1 MRQVYDYKEFQKEM
15 KSKKKR
21 TGNKETFTP
30 IDFFTQEEID
40 EFNKKGINNLEP
52 YLPIPDYIRKHD
64 KFVCKVHR
72 ELLKKYPNDEFLH
85 SLDKEENIEIFF
97 TYTWYEKYGIKYDNK

>member
-30 IDFFTQEEID
+30 IDFFTQE
-40 EFNKKGINNLEP
+40 
-52 YLPIPDYIRKHD
+52 
-64 KFVCKVHR
+64 V
-72 ELLKKYPNDEFLH
+72 
-85 SLDKEENIEIFF
+85 
-97 TYTWYEKYGIKYDNK
+97 